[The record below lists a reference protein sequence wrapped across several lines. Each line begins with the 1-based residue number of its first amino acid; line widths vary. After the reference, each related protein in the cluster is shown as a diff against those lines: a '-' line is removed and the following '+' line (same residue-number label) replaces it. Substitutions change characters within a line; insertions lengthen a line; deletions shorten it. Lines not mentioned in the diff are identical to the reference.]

1 MFYNFCL
8 LAFVSSI
15 LARRCVFLVL
25 VFLFFL
31 CSLALKEGPSGET
44 LSFSGAEIKSSFI
57 LITKTKSR
65 GLLLSNPYFQPV
77 KKLIWRKLSRP
88 GVLGS
93 RISQLACSHCA
104 IRIDNWCNRQNI
116 LVKLLRRAPRRRIGR
131 WLKISAP
138 IIRKPGFKI

>member
-8 LAFVSSI
+8 LTFVSSI

-31 CSLALKEGPSGET
+31 GSLALKEGPSGET

-57 LITKTKSR
+57 LITKTKLR

-77 KKLIWRKLSRP
+77 KKLI
-88 GVLGS
+88 
-93 RISQLACSHCA
+93 
-104 IRIDNWCNRQNI
+104 
-116 LVKLLRRAPRRRIGR
+116 
-131 WLKISAP
+131 
-138 IIRKPGFKI
+138 